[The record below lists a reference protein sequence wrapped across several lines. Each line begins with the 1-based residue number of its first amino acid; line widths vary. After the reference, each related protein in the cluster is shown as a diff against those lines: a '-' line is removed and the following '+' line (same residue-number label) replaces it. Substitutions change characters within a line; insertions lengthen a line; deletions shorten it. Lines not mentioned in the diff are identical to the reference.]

1 MTPGPSTP
9 ITPALRSWSERDDRS
24 GQKIPNIAANDD
36 LDNVEVL
43 ASMPLLLD
51 ERSESLGDNELP
63 RRHSSMESEMG
74 GNTSPDPP
82 SAPIQPATTNPDGTY
97 VAHDTP
103 SSPVPASPTS
113 ESDLEMTIP
122 LALNET
128 TDSITSSAPVHGFP
142 CTASQPQDPFTQVK
156 RTPYGNSRAPSET
169 SSASRIIS
177 LPLKSKS
184 YPLVNGN
191 MKDDTEFVS
200 ASVTSGPDTATA
212 ETQYHTRSSDIIQD
226 QTIRKVAARP
236 TGEVNS
242 QEGVDSHVEKPDK
255 LIAENR
261 QETSDVDLVADIP
274 DKASLVMTE
283 SQGQSLGLDQPAM
296 LQEASI
302 QRPAL
307 PEKLLTPEGNPRERL
322 SSLSTSDHAAQFVRE
337 VKRKAAD
344 ASFLS
349 PGVTKRQKRFKVPS
363 AFTFTER
370 SDVRRDPSEGARQY
384 RQEFLA
390 SRKSSE
396 ASTPTA
402 SPTMSLAI
410 SPTATPENPRDPSE
424 RTRRLRQE
432 LLTSR
437 RSSETST
444 PATSPRMHLTALT
457 RTIEVE
463 CQDVDMG
470 KDVEQLALQ
479 NQSIGTGLD
488 RQKSAELKEMSAIPQ
503 SQELNLDAA
512 ALPNGTACKEVD
524 SDYAKPGAQDNT
536 LHDHEADTSV
546 LFAQN
551 ADVERPNAKPSSVI
565 KASLYTSSHETQRAR
580 PIELDVSIPSLDHGG
595 SKDGLTNADNEA
607 DQTVNTEAGLNVT
620 KRDQFEDRKED
631 NPPVALNFTH
641 KYLPTRAD
649 EVAEQEIDLPVP
661 RAIWDQVPECENAA
675 PEYMQGKRS
684 IEEDLAIELPSQTAL
699 EPSIQQPSVAEDAK
713 TQMPGEV
720 TIEPTSDQQ
729 RVGSDTDTPMAD
741 VQVPQDM
748 SSPKNLAHSGDPI
761 DQSIPLLSVV
771 SSLVSDSNLK
781 NQHHLSPTTL
791 NPASPVSD
799 SISDS
804 EIRSIEKHQNPTQR
818 PIKRTQ
824 QEPPSVAQTLF
835 DRFKETYPMYPGDS
849 KHFGAICRK
858 ISQLVKVNRMEHQSL
873 WDDFII
879 RHKVDYSQYLRQCAE
894 EAEDAVPYEVFYQTE
909 VEGPQYQ
916 KRVISRQNL
925 DEAISLFGQQPNPK
939 PVHAEPIGD
948 HKPRVKQ
955 MDHNST
961 SKSSPTTEKIHNKS
975 SSANNSESPHLGGT
989 QSASRHKPT
998 TSYKNDRR
1006 LSDSRIV
1013 IDLTKDDPPDNP
1025 PKRLRDRE
1033 TAPLSSLLHPVTGV
1047 SVEPPSSKRYQ
1058 DNAGSF
1064 SQVPSTSPIMQ
1075 GSHASPAPQTIRPPL
1090 VPATGSTIHATKSLR
1105 RSLPWQ
1111 DPTHNI
1117 LPSSP
1122 IGKAIDFSEGI
1133 RGSGLREIRSKGV
1146 TNTRDDRL
1154 HVPVASTPNS
1164 FEQSRFLLNTCHEF
1178 IQLKWGIKAQELLES
1193 DYRRGQVWSESMVEL
1208 LAVIA
1213 SKFNLGE
1220 ARIRVKEAID
1230 TRIRDNARRG
1240 ADHASQ
1246 ERRIL
1251 KSDLEVVRGLVV
1263 TSSMSTTSPFSPPRT
1278 NAAVEKQSQGS
1289 PTQWWHDENSPF
1301 KSFARAYASIRHGNG
1316 NSFARAGPADSGG
1329 SEKVAG
1335 ATRRGVEL
1343 RKMDITRWNL

>member
-1 MTPGPSTP
+1 
-9 ITPALRSWSERDDRS
+9 
-24 GQKIPNIAANDD
+24 
-36 LDNVEVL
+36 
-43 ASMPLLLD
+43 MPLLLD
-51 ERSESLGDNELP
+51 GRSASLGDNELP
-63 RRHSSMESEMG
+63 RRHSSMESKLG
-74 GNTSPDPP
+74 GNISPDTP

-128 TDSITSSAPVHGFP
+128 TDSITSNAPMHGFP

-169 SSASRIIS
+169 SSTSRIIS
-177 LPLKSKS
+177 LPLKTKS

-191 MKDDTEFVS
+191 VKDDTEFIS
-200 ASVTSGPDTATA
+200 ASITSGPDTSTA
-212 ETQYHTRSSDIIQD
+212 ETHYHTRSFDTMEE
-226 QTIRKVAARP
+226 QTIRKVGARP

-242 QEGVDSHVEKPDK
+242 QEGADSHVEKPDK

-261 QETSDVDLVADIP
+261 QETSKVDLVADLP
-274 DKASLVMTE
+274 DNASLVMTE
-283 SQGQSLGLDQPAM
+283 SQGQSLGLDQPAV

-322 SSLSTSDHAAQFVRE
+322 SKLSTSDHAAQFARE

-370 SDVRRDPSEGARQY
+370 SDVLRDPSEGARQY

-390 SRKSSE
+390 SRRSSE
-396 ASTPTA
+396 TSTPTA
-402 SPTMSLAI
+402 SPTMSLTF
-410 SPTATPENPRDPSE
+410 SPAATPENPRDPSE
-424 RTRRLRQE
+424 RARHLRQE

-444 PATSPRMHLTALT
+444 PATSPRIHLTALT

-463 CQDVDMG
+463 CRNGDMG

-479 NQSIGTGLD
+479 NQSVGTGLD

-503 SQELNLDAA
+503 SQELNLNAT
-512 ALPNGTACKEVD
+512 ALPNSTACKEVN
-524 SDYAKPGAQDNT
+524 SDNAKPNTQDNT
-536 LHDHEADTSV
+536 LHDHEAHTSV
-546 LFAQN
+546 LVAQN

-565 KASLYTSSHETQRAR
+565 QESLYTSSNDETQRAR
-580 PIELDVSIPSLDHGG
+580 SIELDVSIPSPDHGET
-595 SKDGLTNADNEA
+595 KDGLTKTENEA
-607 DQTVNTEAGLNVT
+607 DQTVNTETGLNVT
-620 KRDQFEDRKED
+620 NRDQFEDRKED
-631 NPPVALNFTH
+631 NPPVELNFTH

-649 EVAEQEIDLPVP
+649 EVAEQEINLPAP
-661 RAIWDQVPECENAA
+661 RAILDHVPERENAA
-675 PEYMQGKRS
+675 PEYMQRKHS
-684 IEEDLAIELPSQTAL
+684 IEEDLTIELPSQTAL
-699 EPSIQQPSVAEDAK
+699 EPSIQHPSVAEDAK
-713 TQMPGEV
+713 SQMPGEI

-741 VQVPQDM
+741 VQVPQEM
-748 SSPKNLAHSGDPI
+748 SSPKILAHSGEPI

-771 SSLVSDSNLK
+771 SSRASDSEFK
-781 NQHHLSPTTL
+781 DQHHLSPTTL
-791 NPASPVSD
+791 SPTFPASNSMSD
-799 SISDS
+799 SKIQ
-804 EIRSIEKHQNPTQR
+804 SIEKHQNPTQL
-818 PIKRTQ
+818 PIKLTK
-824 QEPPSVAQTLF
+824 QEPPPVVQTLF

-858 ISQLVKVNRMEHQSL
+858 ISQLVKLNKMEHQSL

-925 DEAISLFGQQPNPK
+925 DEAISLFEQQPNPK

-955 MDHNST
+955 VDHKST
-961 SKSSPTTEKIHNKS
+961 SKSSPTIEKIHNKS

-989 QSASRHKPT
+989 QSASRHKPA
-998 TSYKNDRR
+998 TSYKIDRR
-1006 LSDSRIV
+1006 LSDSRVV

-1033 TAPLSSLLHPVTGV
+1033 KAPLSSLLHPVNGV

-1064 SQVPSTSPIMQ
+1064 SQVPSNSSIMQ
-1075 GSHASPAPQTIRPPL
+1075 GSHASSSPQPIRPPL
-1090 VPATGSTIHATKSLR
+1090 VPATGSTKNATKSLR
-1105 RSLPWQ
+1105 RSLPWE
-1111 DPTHNI
+1111 DPNHNI

-1122 IGKAIDFSEGI
+1122 IGKARDSSEKTP
-1133 RGSGLREIRSKGV
+1133 GSGLREIRPKGV
-1146 TNTRDDRL
+1146 TDTRDDRL
-1154 HVPVASTPNS
+1154 KFSVASTPNS
-1164 FEQSRFLLNTCHEF
+1164 LEQSRFLLNTCHEF

-1213 SKFNLGE
+1213 SKVNLGE

-1230 TRIRDNARRG
+1230 TRIRDNAWRG

-1246 ERRIL
+1246 ERTIL
-1251 KSDLEVVRGLVV
+1251 KSDLEVVRGVVV
-1263 TSSMSTTSPFSPPRT
+1263 TSSMSTTSPFSPPHT

-1289 PTQWWHDENSPF
+1289 PTQWWHDNNSPF

-1316 NSFARAGPADSGG
+1316 NSFARAGPAESGD

-1335 ATRRGVEL
+1335 ATGGGVEL
-1343 RKMDITRWNL
+1343 RKIDITRWKL

>member
-1 MTPGPSTP
+1 
-9 ITPALRSWSERDDRS
+9 
-24 GQKIPNIAANDD
+24 
-36 LDNVEVL
+36 
-43 ASMPLLLD
+43 
-51 ERSESLGDNELP
+51 
-63 RRHSSMESEMG
+63 MESELG
-74 GNTSPDPP
+74 SNISPDTP
-82 SAPIQPATTNPDGTY
+82 SAQIQPATTNPDGTY

-128 TDSITSSAPVHGFP
+128 TDSITSSAPVPGFP

-156 RTPYGNSRAPSET
+156 RTPYGNIRAPSET

-200 ASVTSGPDTATA
+200 ASVTSGPDTSTA
-212 ETQYHTRSSDIIQD
+212 ETQYHTQSSDTMED
-226 QTIRKVAARP
+226 QTIRKVAANP

-261 QETSDVDLVADIP
+261 QETSKVDLVADNP
-274 DKASLVMTE
+274 DKVSLVMTE
-283 SQGQSLGLDQPAM
+283 SQGQSLGLDQPAV

-307 PEKLLTPEGNPRERL
+307 PEKLLTPEGDPRERL
-322 SSLSTSDHAAQFVRE
+322 SPLSTSDHAAQFVCE

-390 SRKSSE
+390 SRRSSE

-402 SPTMSLAI
+402 SPTMSLAF
-410 SPTATPENPRDPSE
+410 SPAATPEIQRDPSE
-424 RTRRLRQE
+424 RARRLRQE

-463 CQDVDMG
+463 CRNVDMG

-479 NQSIGTGLD
+479 NQSVGTGLD
-488 RQKSAELKEMSAIPQ
+488 RQKSAELKEMSAVPQ

-524 SDYAKPGAQDNT
+524 NNDAKPGAQDDT

-546 LFAQN
+546 LVAQN

-565 KASLYTSSHETQRAR
+565 KASLYTSSNDETQRAR
-580 PIELDVSIPSLDHGG
+580 SIELDVSIPLLDHGET
-595 SKDGLTNADNEA
+595 KDGLTNTDNEA

-620 KRDQFEDRKED
+620 KQYQFKDRKED
-631 NPPVALNFTH
+631 NPPVELNFTH
-641 KYLPTRAD
+641 NYLPTRAD
-649 EVAEQEIDLPVP
+649 EVAEQEIDLPTS
-661 RAIWDQVPECENAA
+661 RAILDHIPERENAA

-684 IEEDLAIELPSQTAL
+684 IEEDLITEQPSQTAL

-713 TQMPGEV
+713 SQTPGEI

-729 RVGSDTDTPMAD
+729 RVGSDTDIPMAD
-741 VQVPQDM
+741 VQVPQDT
-748 SSPKNLAHSGDPI
+748 SSPKNLAPSAEPI

-771 SSLVSDSNLK
+771 SSLVSDSNLQ

-791 NPASPVSD
+791 KPASPASN

-804 EIRSIEKHQNPTQR
+804 EIPSIENHQKPAQL
-818 PIKRTQ
+818 PIKRTK
-824 QEPPSVAQTLF
+824 QEPPSVAQSLF

-925 DEAISLFGQQPNPK
+925 DEAISLFGEQPNPK

-955 MDHNST
+955 VDHKST
-961 SKSSPTTEKIHNKS
+961 SKSSPITEKIHNKS
-975 SSANNSESPHLGGT
+975 SYANNSESPHLGGT
-989 QSASRHKPT
+989 QSAFRHKPT

-1025 PKRLRDRE
+1025 LKRFRDRE
-1033 TAPLSSLLHPVTGV
+1033 TAPLSSLLHPINGV

-1105 RSLPWQ
+1105 RSLPWE

-1122 IGKAIDFSEGI
+1122 IGKAIDSSEGI

-1154 HVPVASTPNS
+1154 HAPVASTPNS
-1164 FEQSRFLLNTCHEF
+1164 LEQSRFLLNTCHEF

-1213 SKFNLGE
+1213 SKVTLGE
-1220 ARIRVKEAID
+1220 ARTRVKEAID
-1230 TRIRDNARRG
+1230 TRIRDKARRG

-1246 ERRIL
+1246 ERTIL

-1278 NAAVEKQSQGS
+1278 NTAVEKQSQGS

-1301 KSFARAYASIRHGNG
+1301 KSFARAYASIRHGKG
-1316 NSFARAGPADSGG
+1316 NSFARVGPAESGDT
-1329 SEKVAG
+1329 EKVAG
-1335 ATRRGVEL
+1335 ATRHDVEL
-1343 RKMDITRWNL
+1343 RKIDITRWNL